1 MCGRRHAE
9 GICQTVKAVR
19 PDDEVVLSICLGL
32 AEGKAAKFFYVAKRN
47 KKIFFLEYI
56 LIRYIM
62 FEYVLILREYINICC

>member
-1 MCGRRHAE
+1 MHIRRNRQTLKAE
-9 GICQTVKAVR
+9 GC
-19 PDDEVVLSICLGL
+19 DEVALFIWIGL

-62 FEYVLILREYINICC
+62 FEYVLIIYENI